1 MSRTTLAPIGF
12 YIFKAS
18 FHFSKLHLKS
28 NIKEKL
34 WYAGARSIT
43 AINQA
48 FFKFPRICNTLYYP
62 KNIFNNNNNRAEKA
76 NIFVVL
82 HSVIDVGRDITP
94 SGNSC
99 VQIVQWHR
107 YKVHAY
113 VRTTATS
120 NCDAN
125 SFRFCFFLAKML
137 RVTNCRLQLGLKYPE
152 GVGTEVTNG
161 QRLASFAISTSWKSL
176 AMCFCCPS

>member
-1 MSRTTLAPIGF
+1 MICWCTIHYHQPGLLQISKNLQIPFITTKI
-12 YIFKAS
+12 S
-18 FHFSKLHLKS
+18 
-28 NIKEKL
+28 
-34 WYAGARSIT
+34 SI
-43 AINQA
+43 IMGQ
-48 FFKFPRICNTLYYP
+48 K
-62 KNIFNNNNNRAEKA
+62 KA

-137 RVTNCRLQLGLKYPE
+137 RVTNCRLRLGLKYPE

-161 QRLASFAISTSWKSL
+161 QRLASVPISTSWKSL

>member
-1 MSRTTLAPIGF
+1 MICWCTIHYHQPGLLQI
-12 YIFKAS
+12 
-18 FHFSKLHLKS
+18 SKNLQYSL
-28 NIKEKL
+28 
-34 WYAGARSIT
+34 
-43 AINQA
+43 Q
-48 FFKFPRICNTLYYP
+48 YYQ
-62 KNIFNNNNNRAEKA
+62 NIFNNNGAEKA
-76 NIFVVL
+76 NIFVVR
-82 HSVIDVGRDITP
+82 HSVIHVGRDITP

-137 RVTNCRLQLGLKYPE
+137 RVTNCRLRLGLKYPE

-161 QRLASFAISTSWKSL
+161 QRLASVPISTSWKSL